1 MDIWVT
7 AQVVYNGNKCW
18 NKILAEHETK
28 EEAEK
33 EALRIEKETGEKIYT
48 GVIIK
53 KENYK

>member
-18 NKILAEHETK
+18 NKILAEYENK